1 MGRKKMVQN
10 KTEKI
15 KMENKIN
22 KSNKE
27 NKKRIRWNSK
37 GKSNN
42 QNKKIKIRSQNRI
55 YYHSKINRK
64 INKKCSHKCINLHR
78 FNLRQQPNN
87 KQLTKKMLLK
97 YKSKKRISKYKNK
110 DRHKNRRILLM
121 LIRNLKTFQQKWHM
135 LNKYMARNL
144 NMLIN
149 NKKNNKSNSTLPF
162 KNT

>member
-22 KSNKE
+22 RQNKK

-64 INKKCSHKCINLHR
+64 INNKWSHKCINLHR
-78 FNLRQQPNN
+78 FNLRQQSNN
-87 KQLTKKMLLK
+87 RQPTKEMLLR
-97 YKSKKRISKYKNK
+97 YKNKKKISKYKNK
-110 DRHKNRRILLM
+110 DRHKDRRILPM

-149 NKKNNKSNSTLPF
+149 NKKNNKSSSTLPF